1 MKVVHKYMKGVFQ
14 MSEYKIYT
22 LDEVAKKLGVTKRT
36 LYSYIKAEK
45 LKANKPQ
52 GRWIVTEDNLRL
64 FVEGEKDSEV

>member
-1 MKVVHKYMKGVFQ
+1 

-22 LDEVAKKLGVTKRT
+22 LDEVAKKLGVTRRT
-36 LYSYIKAEK
+36 LYNYIKAEK

-64 FVEGEKDSEV
+64 FVEGEKDSEG

>member
-1 MKVVHKYMKGVFQ
+1 

-22 LDEVAKKLGVTKRT
+22 LDEVAKKLGVTRRT
-36 LYSYIKAEK
+36 IYSYIKAEK

-64 FVEGEKDSEV
+64 FVEGEKDSEG